1 MNSNSPASRKQSVFN
16 IRRFLLTAALIAVV
30 AGIAGIIITG
40 RNGGSG
46 PVATPTT
53 DANAS
58 TNAVAPS
65 TTATA
70 ATATT
75 QGAQSGATQPATAP
89 PAAAPAI
96 VKPAADELAWVA
108 AAPGSPTEKATP
120 IGSLDAKVAQFQLQL
135 TARGAGISEIIF
147 SDLWQAARDA
157 ASARTGTPPA
167 EGQYV
172 LNAPGKLQGFSV
184 PLLSARVLDVDGRQ
198 IRIDG
203 NVWRE
208 TAPGTFVTEIS
219 DGTGALQLR
228 ATRRWVV
235 EPGSITHRRVAR
247 SCSAPVPSEISVT
260 KVPGAVS
267 RQTLPS
273 TRICRPST
281 SSTRAD
287 RSGTVKPCNF
297 PGAVN
302 TY

>member
-16 IRRFLLTAALIAVV
+16 VRRFLLTAALIAVV

-40 RNGGSG
+40 RNGGNG

-53 DANAS
+53 GANTSA
-58 TNAVAPS
+58 NAVAPS
-65 TTATA
+65 TTAS
-70 ATATT
+70 TAT
-75 QGAQSGATQPATAP
+75 QGEQSASTQPTTATP
-89 PAAAPAI
+89 APAI
-96 VKPAADELAWVA
+96 IKPAADELAWVA

-135 TARGAGISEIIF
+135 TPRGAGISEITF
-147 SDLWQAARDA
+147 SDLWRTARDA
-157 ASARTGTPPA
+157 ASARTGNPPA

-172 LNAPGKLQGFSV
+172 LTAPGKLQGFSV

-235 EPGSITHRRVAR
+235 EPGSYDLRCEQRV
-247 SCSAPVPSEISVT
+247 EN
-260 KVPGAVS
+260 
-267 RQTLPS
+267 L
-273 TRICRPST
+273 
-281 SSTRAD
+281 SST
-287 RSGTVKPCNF
+287 
-297 PGAVN
+297 
-302 TY
+302 

>member
-16 IRRFLLTAALIAVV
+16 VRRFLLTAALIAVV

-40 RNGGSG
+40 RNGGTG

-53 DANAS
+53 GANTSA
-58 TNAVAPS
+58 NAVAPS
-65 TTATA
+65 TTAT
-70 ATATT
+70 TAT
-75 QGAQSGATQPATAP
+75 QGDQAATQPTTAT
-89 PAAAPAI
+89 PAAAAAI
-96 VKPAADELAWVA
+96 IKPAADELAWVA

-135 TARGAGISEIIF
+135 TPRGAGISEITF
-147 SDLWQAARDA
+147 SDLWRTARDA
-157 ASARTGTPPA
+157 ASARTGNPPA

-172 LNAPGKLQGFSV
+172 LTAPGKLQGFSV

-235 EPGSITHRRVAR
+235 EPGSYDLRCEQRVENLCGLLQGR
-247 SCSAPVPSEISVT
+247 SVQLE
-260 KVPGAVS
+260 
-267 RQTLPS
+267 
-273 TRICRPST
+273 
-281 SSTRAD
+281 D
-287 RSGTVKPCNF
+287 
-297 PGAVN
+297 
-302 TY
+302 